1 MKELLVRLADTLIIL
16 KPVPFANLQALETML
31 EELQSYWLGNEAAI
45 ADLLLSDDSAIA
57 LSLAQK
63 ILSLHPRI
71 DEPGT
76 MGFDVKLLM
85 DDLNQF
91 EELFLAIRGEEDDK
105 LDVFKG
111 GKIVRLNKFSP
122 IAKYQRAV
130 KLLTDR
136 TEQEQQKSQS
146 PAVETSTVTS

>member
-1 MKELLVRLADTLIIL
+1 MKELKIRLANTLIIL
-16 KPVPFANLQALETML
+16 KPVAFANLQALETML
-31 EELQSYWLGNEAAI
+31 EELQSYWLGHEAAI

-76 MGFDVKLLM
+76 MGFDVKLLL

-91 EELFLAIRGEEDDK
+91 EELFLAIRSEEDDK

-111 GKIVRLNKFSP
+111 GLITQLNKFSP
-122 IAKYQRAV
+122 INKYQRAV
-130 KLLTDR
+130 KLLTER
-136 TEQEQQKSQS
+136 TEKQTSQAQESS
-146 PAVETSTVTS
+146 SVTS